1 MAIEYDAE
9 IIKTFATRLYIKA
22 QQLVRT
28 ATVAGVFFGLIFG
41 GGAGASVDLGLLGA
55 FVLGAIGGV
64 VGYLVGQAW
73 AFNLRLQAQVA
84 LCQVQIEANTRA
96 AAVFA
101 QQPHAAPANRN
112 AA

>member
-1 MAIEYDAE
+1 MAVEFDAE

-28 ATVAGVFFGLIFG
+28 AVVAGVFVGLML
-41 GGAGASVDLGLLGA
+41 GGAAGAAVEHGALGA
-55 FVLGAIGGV
+55 VFGAAV
-64 VGYLVGQAW
+64 VGALGYFAAQTW
-73 AFNLRLQAQVA
+73 AFNLKLQAQIA

-96 AAVFA
+96 AAVFV
-101 QQPHAAPANRN
+101 QQAHVAPANRN